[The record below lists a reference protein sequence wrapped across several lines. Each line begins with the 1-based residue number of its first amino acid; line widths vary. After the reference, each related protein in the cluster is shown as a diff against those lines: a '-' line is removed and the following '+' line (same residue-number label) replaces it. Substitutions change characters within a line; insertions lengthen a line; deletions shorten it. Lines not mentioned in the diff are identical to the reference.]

1 MVVTLREF
9 SLDIL
14 IVMDQEIAVMHSCRN
29 FEKQSLEDCKQI
41 IKLQSKSE
49 RLPEK
54 MEGGGRVRQE
64 RQSGLMRVS
73 GMKLIQD
80 DSD

>member
-14 IVMDQEIAVMHSCRN
+14 IVMDREIAVMHSWRN

-73 GMKLIQD
+73 GIKLIQD